1 MKVFR
6 LDKSHLN
13 DFIDMRMT
21 LFSELGEVSETE
33 DTTQLRLAT
42 TQYFL
47 SNIEEN
53 LLCWAVEVDDKIVSI
68 ASLNLFT
75 RIPYLDNLSGREGYI
90 LNIYTRPNYRKRGLA
105 GKLVNIIIDYAKEN
119 EIKRLWLNSSEQGK
133 SLYISHGFEEVENV
147 MELYLK

>member
-13 DFIDMRMT
+13 DFIDMRIT
-21 LFSELGEVSETE
+21 LFRELGEVSETE
-33 DTTQLRLAT
+33 DITQLRLSTA
-42 TQYFL
+42 QYFL
-47 SNIEEN
+47 DNAEQN
-53 LLCWAVEVDDKIVSI
+53 LLCWAIEVDNKIVSI

-75 RIPYLDNLSGREGYI
+75 RIPYRDNLSGREGYI
-90 LNIYTRPNYRKRGLA
+90 LNIYTLPNYRKRGLA
-105 GKLVNIIIDYAKEN
+105 GKLVKIIIDYAKEN

-133 SLYISHGFEEVENV
+133 SLYINHGFEEVENV

>member
-21 LFSELGEVSETE
+21 LFRELGEVSETE
-33 DTTQLRLAT
+33 DITQLRLST

-47 SNIEEN
+47 DNIEQN
-53 LLCWAVEVDDKIVSI
+53 LLCWVIEVDNKIVSI
-68 ASLNLFT
+68 ASLNLFA
-75 RIPYLDNLSGREGYI
+75 RIPYMDNLSGKEGYI
-90 LNIYTRPNYRKRGLA
+90 LNIYTLPNYRKRGLA

-133 SLYISHGFEEVENV
+133 SLYINYGFEEVENV
-147 MELYLK
+147 MELYIK